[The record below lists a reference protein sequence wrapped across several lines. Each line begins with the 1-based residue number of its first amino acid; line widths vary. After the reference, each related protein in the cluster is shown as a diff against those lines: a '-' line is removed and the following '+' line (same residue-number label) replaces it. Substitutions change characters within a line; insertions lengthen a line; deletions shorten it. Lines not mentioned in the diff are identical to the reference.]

1 METTILYSSGQIANT
16 PEPTHDISSGGGT
29 VAPVLH
35 VEPDS
40 ERRAPAATVRNGS
53 GLQVSVLGSFGFSAA
68 DGSRPALSGG
78 SQRLLAFLAL
88 RNDAVTRGSAAGSLW
103 PDASGDHAGSSLR
116 SALSRLG
123 STRAAVA
130 ATDIDLRL
138 ADDVTVDI
146 RESQGLARGLLEP
159 EFAPA
164 IELDATT
171 ISALSRDLLPD
182 WYDDWLL
189 PEAEEWRQL
198 RLHALEALSDRLA
211 SAGRF
216 AHAMSAALAAV
227 RVDPL
232 RESATAALIRV
243 HLVEGNQADA
253 LCEFR
258 RYRALLQRELG
269 VEPTTNLFELVG
281 VSPMAS
287 RRTADRRVGQ
297 AKWSEVRVARRHR

>member
-1 METTILYSSGQIANT
+1 MMGT
-16 PEPTHDISSGGGT
+16 T

-35 VEPDS
+35 LSPDS
-40 ERRAPAATVRNGS
+40 TGR
-53 GLQVSVLGSFGFSAA
+53 QVSVLGSFGFSAA

-78 SQRLLAFLAL
+78 SQRLLAYLAL
-88 RNDAVTRGSAAGSLW
+88 HMGAVTRATAAGSLW

-123 STRAAVA
+123 PTREAVA

-138 ADDVTVDI
+138 ADDVAVDI
-146 RESQGLARGLLEP
+146 RESQDLARGLLDADLSP
-159 EFAPA
+159 SL
-164 IELDATT
+164 ELGATT

-182 WYDDWLL
+182 WYDDWLI

-211 SAGRF
+211 NAGLP
-216 AHAMSAALAAV
+216 AHAMGAAMAAV

-232 RESATAALIRV
+232 RESAIAALIRV
-243 HLVEGNQADA
+243 HLSEGNQADA

-281 VSPMAS
+281 VAPMAS
-287 RRTADRRVGQ
+287 RRGADTRGDSP
-297 AKWSEVRVARRHR
+297 KWSEVSISLDRPR

>member
-1 METTILYSSGQIANT
+1 MSHPGAE
-16 PEPTHDISSGGGT
+16 
-29 VAPVLH
+29 
-35 VEPDS
+35 S
-40 ERRAPAATVRNGS
+40 EIRESPARARSGS
-53 GLQVSVLGSFGFSAA
+53 GLQISVLGSFGFSAA

-88 RNDAVTRGSAAGSLW
+88 RSDAVTRGAAAGSLW

-123 STRAAVA
+123 PTRAAVA

-138 ADDVTVDI
+138 ADDVCVDI
-146 RESQGLARGLLEP
+146 RESQGLARHLLEP
-159 EFAPA
+159 DASPA
-164 IELDATT
+164 VELGATT

-182 WYDDWLL
+182 WYDDWLI

-211 SAGRF
+211 QVGRC

-232 RESATAALIRV
+232 RESAVAALIRV

-253 LCEFR
+253 LREFR
-258 RYRALLQRELG
+258 CYRALLQREIG
-269 VEPTTNLFELVG
+269 AEPTNNLFELVG

-287 RRTADRRVGQ
+287 RRAADTRGEQ